1 MASAMYSQII
11 FVTCERRGHRGAEL
25 VVCERFEHVHCRI
38 KHAPAQRQFGP
49 TCVKIADCR
58 DDWSRA
64 YFLKNSER
72 HSLGDAPK
80 CVRNDLLKCDRSLNP
95 QLKAISEM
103 PQLFC

>member
-1 MASAMYSQII
+1 MAMPSRLCASVLSTYIVALSMSLLRDSSARL
-11 FVTCERRGHRGAEL
+11 E
-25 VVCERFEHVHCRI
+25 
-38 KHAPAQRQFGP
+38 
-49 TCVKIADCR
+49 IAGRR

-64 YFLKNSER
+64 YFLKKSAR

-80 CVRNDLLKCDRSLNP
+80 RVRNDLLKCDRSLNP